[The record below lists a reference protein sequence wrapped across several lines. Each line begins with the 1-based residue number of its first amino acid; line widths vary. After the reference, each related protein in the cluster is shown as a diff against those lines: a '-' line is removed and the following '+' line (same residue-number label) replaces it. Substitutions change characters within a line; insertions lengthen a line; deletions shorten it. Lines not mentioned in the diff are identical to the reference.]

1 MNLSSRG
8 ILFLLKSGNQ
18 KMGSGIGS
26 ADVGIVQT
34 PLFPDLRTILL
45 EIGNCSVS
53 VFHRNICSVYADI
66 RCSIGQAT
74 EQASFHRSNS
84 A

>member
-8 ILFLLKSGNQ
+8 ILFLLKSGSQ
-18 KMGSGIGS
+18 KMDSGIGS
-26 ADVGIVQT
+26 ADVGLVQT
-34 PLFPDLRTILL
+34 PLFPDLRTIVI

-53 VFHRNICSVYADI
+53 VFHRNIPSAYTDL